1 MEKIKVAHLIGGG
14 DVGGAKQHLLTLL
27 SHLNSD
33 KFTPSVIALGDGI
46 LVKEAKELNIKT
58 HIIPYKGV
66 LWWKVLKPL
75 KEIIRQERPD
85 ILHTHG
91 VRANFYGRVG
101 CLGKK
106 KTRVITTIHS
116 IPYYDYSNLFWGIA
130 ATLVDTATSKMV
142 DSFVAVSKAV
152 LNHLLKRGVPLSKIE
167 VIYNAIDE
175 TDLTLTSEKT
185 TAVPI
190 IGTVGRLVKVKG
202 HVYLLE
208 AIPEVIKKYGPV
220 EVRFIGAGP
229 LKEYLTSVA
238 RKLGIQEQVVFAGR
252 VEDVYKEISQ
262 FTIGVFPSLMEGMG
276 LAVIETMAMG
286 IPIIASRV
294 GGIEEVVAHEKTGI
308 LVKRKNPSA
317 LADSIIELLKNEIY
331 RRQLGQEGRKQVL
344 LRFNLN
350 HMLERTEWLYLKIKD
365 GVMGNG

>member
-1 MEKIKVAHLIGGG
+1 MEKIRVAHLIGGG

-27 SHLNSD
+27 SHLNSN
-33 KFTPSVIALGDGI
+33 KFIPSIIALGDGI
-46 LVKEAKELNIKT
+46 LVKEAKDLNIKT
-58 HIIPYKGV
+58 HVMPYKGV

-75 KEIIRQERPD
+75 KEIIRQEKPD

-91 VRANFYGRVG
+91 VRANFYGRVS
-101 CLGKK
+101 CLGER
-106 KTRVITTIHS
+106 KTRVITTVHS
-116 IPYYDYSNLFWGIA
+116 IPFYDYSNPLWGVA

-175 TDLTLTSEKT
+175 TDLTSTSEKT
-185 TAVPI
+185 VSIPV

-202 HVYLLE
+202 HVYLVE
-208 AIPEVIKKYGPV
+208 AIPAVMKKYGPV
-220 EVRFIGAGP
+220 EVRFIGDGP
-229 LKEYLTSVA
+229 SKEYLVSVA
-238 RKLGIQEQVVFAGR
+238 RKLNIQEQVVFTGR
-252 VEDVYKEISQ
+252 VKDVYKEISQ

-294 GGIEEVVAHEKTGI
+294 GGIEEVVAHEKTGL
-308 LVKRKNPSA
+308 LVERKNPA
-317 LADSIIELLKNEIY
+317 VLADSIINLLENESF
-331 RRQLGQEGRKQVL
+331 RQRLGQEGRKQVL

-350 HMLERTEWLYLKIKD
+350 HMLERTEWLYIKTKE
-365 GVMGNG
+365 GVMGNE